1 MNVLCDIC
9 KDSDHACIKAL
20 RKEVERLEGIIK
32 TASAYLEHIEGPR
45 CRVPA
50 GTWSVATRI
59 SAARV
64 ALDSANHSHHAEP
77 RPGGDSVNGVVG
89 SLNQEGA
96 K

>member
-64 ALDSANHSHHAEP
+64 ALDSAYPTGQGMTHETGKVAS
-77 RPGGDSVNGVVG
+77 RGR
-89 SLNQEGA
+89 
-96 K
+96 